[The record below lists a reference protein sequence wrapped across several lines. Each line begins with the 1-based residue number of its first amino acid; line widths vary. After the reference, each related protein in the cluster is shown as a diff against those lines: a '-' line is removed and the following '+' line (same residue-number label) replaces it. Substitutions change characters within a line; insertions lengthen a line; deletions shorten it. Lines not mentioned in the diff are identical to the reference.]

1 MAIGSL
7 ACPTNSETTMI
18 YRIDPNSSSD
28 ITVPNVRHVIFIR
41 TNPNS
46 PLSLMTTITLANTF
60 TKIIEFYR
68 DENTSNNN

>member
-1 MAIGSL
+1 MAIDSL

-18 YRIDPNSSSD
+18 YRIDPNSSGD

-68 DENTSNNN
+68 DENTLNNN